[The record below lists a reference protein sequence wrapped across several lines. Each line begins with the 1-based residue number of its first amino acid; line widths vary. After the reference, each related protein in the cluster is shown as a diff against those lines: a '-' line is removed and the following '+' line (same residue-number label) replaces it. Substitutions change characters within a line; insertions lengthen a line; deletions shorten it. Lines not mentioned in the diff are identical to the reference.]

1 MFNDFKIFLHPPPHG
16 FYTFEDNVSGKVVFE
31 SSHDEKAGWVYVFFH
46 GWVNVEI
53 VMMSPPGG
61 PNRATKN
68 NPYGQKWSDKS
79 RDKEILF
86 QSHLKVYEGY
96 DKLRKKTRYEW
107 PFSFSFQAE
116 TTSAHGLPSSGHYSF
131 LREGNW
137 LSSVKYKVVAVHGEI
152 GQRDDDIR
160 WMLNPHDPRYLRE
173 PSLKPTEIFLKIK
186 EKLGGATEQELKFV
200 GIRGY
205 SAIDPYMHPTSRWEL
220 YIEGKH
226 VPQLAPP
233 ARYDDLQVRK
243 TTFPFSVDLQM
254 AANIVIGD
262 PFMVL
267 LSVSSSSNIW
277 NQNPPAVILKSFKI
291 TCFMI
296 DIITIGTQTPD
307 EKLKFHV
314 VWEGK
319 RLNIPLSSNPVDI
332 GKLYSFKI
340 AGEDIAQSFDTQTL
354 HRAYD
359 FPVELTVEVGGKSF
373 EARYSN
379 GRITLLSPIVATG
392 GRMLQAQPS
401 EKFSPDFRHDSK
413 HRFQEGLIKVHLQ
426 GTYIG
431 RLSHDGAG
439 LDRPLAEHS
448 MMEAAIALSR
458 TLTEAGIQHEFPGG
472 TMIKLFPYDYSQIAD
487 DKKIRSSGSD
497 GENLRHL
504 FEKSFRVMGAEE
516 RHPMSLHIGMTDP
529 KHGENISI
537 EFSSKPFVQI
547 TLQHTD
553 HDLDL
558 FGSAEL
564 PEKEKASKKPDAY
577 AMNLTPVIL
586 FNYRLWS
593 LATHQSL
600 SGEPEIWDIEPLF
613 EAFKQNLRVHR
624 KR

>member
-1 MFNDFKIFLHPPPHG
+1 MFNDFKILLDPPHG
-16 FYTFEDNVSGKVVFE
+16 FYTFEDNIPGKVVFE
-31 SSHDEKAGWVYVFFH
+31 SSHEEKVGWVYVFFH

-61 PNRATKN
+61 PNPATKSN
-68 NPYGQKWSDKS
+68 TYGQKWSDKS

-86 QSHLKVYEGY
+86 QNHLKVYEGY

-107 PFSFSFQAE
+107 PFNFSFQGE
-116 TTSAHGLPSSGHYSF
+116 TASAYGLPSSGHYSF
-131 LREGNW
+131 FRESNW

-173 PSLKPTEIFLKIK
+173 PSLKPTGFFLKIK

-205 SAIDPYMHPTSRWEL
+205 SAIDPYMHPVSHWEL

-254 AANIVIGD
+254 AANIVIGE
-262 PFMVL
+262 PFRVL

-291 TCFMI
+291 TCVMF
-296 DIITIGTQTPD
+296 DIITIGEQKGD

-332 GKLYSFKI
+332 GKLYSFNV
-340 AGEDIAQSFDTQTL
+340 AGEDIVQSFDTQIL

-379 GRITLLSPIVATG
+379 GRITLLSPIVAIG
-392 GRMLQAQPS
+392 GRMLQTQPS
-401 EKFSPDFRHDSK
+401 EKFNPDFRYDSK
-413 HRFQEGLIKVHLQ
+413 RQFQEGPIKVRLQ

-472 TMIKLFPYDYSQIAD
+472 TMIKLLPYDFSQIVN

-504 FEKSFRVMGAEE
+504 FEKSFRVMEAEE

-529 KHGENISI
+529 KHRENISI
-537 EFSSKPFVQI
+537 EFPSKP
-547 TLQHTD
+547 
-553 HDLDL
+553 
-558 FGSAEL
+558 L
-564 PEKEKASKKPDAY
+564 P
-577 AMNLTPVIL
+577 
-586 FNYRLWS
+586 
-593 LATHQSL
+593 
-600 SGEPEIWDIEPLF
+600 
-613 EAFKQNLRVHR
+613 
-624 KR
+624 